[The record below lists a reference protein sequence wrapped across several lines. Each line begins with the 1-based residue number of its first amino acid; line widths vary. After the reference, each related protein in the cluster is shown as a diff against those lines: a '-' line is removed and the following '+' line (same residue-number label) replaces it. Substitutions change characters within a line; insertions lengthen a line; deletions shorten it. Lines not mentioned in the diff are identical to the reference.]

1 MESEQGDGNN
11 FHCDG
16 RMVNDV
22 YISVYVLPAILRFVR
37 VRAKFAVNFSASTSY
52 NLLEFLTVIGI

>member
-1 MESEQGDGNN
+1 M
-11 FHCDG
+11 
-16 RMVNDV
+16 M
-22 YISVYVLPAILRFVR
+22 YYLYYAAAILRFVR